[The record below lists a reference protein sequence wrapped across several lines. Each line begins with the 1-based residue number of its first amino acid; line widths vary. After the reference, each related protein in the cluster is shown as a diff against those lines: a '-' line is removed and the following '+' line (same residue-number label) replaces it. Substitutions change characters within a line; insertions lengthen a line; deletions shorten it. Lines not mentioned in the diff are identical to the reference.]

1 MSDFG
6 EELLSRKCE
15 IEIKEVNTFSGKPY
29 LILSV
34 TEGSSIKVVS
44 TVDVDFY
51 REYSKAKKKFELQRC
66 ECDSN
71 TGELL
76 KFNLEEI
83 YEKYNYPEE
92 VYIEGKT
99 SYFYDKLC
107 RLMRDAEKLQ
117 EISLYSWKD
126 ENGWMKNLRTLG
138 CSFYETT
145 YNKAYVTVK
154 MNRDYDKAKLILWE
168 NLSSKS
174 KKYYG
179 MNSYFSVYLNAYA
192 TEKKDKIF
200 SFVVSDNSNITRENI
215 SKLPYIHDVNEE
227 KVEILINSFKRDIQ
241 IFTRQ
246 LVLPYNDFTEK
257 MAELSEYDD
266 FEKLD
271 YLCREYA
278 YPREEIKKRMAEWK
292 FIKEMEEKKKK
303 VEEDV
308 EPKRKSLMKRLFGF

>member
-15 IEIKEVNTFSGKPY
+15 IEIKEVNTLLGKPY

-51 REYSKAKKKFELQRC
+51 REYSKVKKKFELQRC

-145 YNKAYVTVK
+145 YNKAYVTVE
-154 MNRDYDKAKLILWE
+154 MNKDYDKAQLTLWE

-179 MNSYFSVYLNAYA
+179 MNSYFSAYLNVYLTASKNR
-192 TEKKDKIF
+192 TL
-200 SFVVSDNSNITRENI
+200 SFAASDSSEITKENI
-215 SKLPYIHDVNEE
+215 SKLPYIHDVGEE
-227 KVEILINSFKRDIQ
+227 KAEILINSFKRDIQ

-246 LVLPYNDFTEK
+246 LVLPYDEFTEK
-257 MAELSEYDD
+257 LEKLPEYDD

-271 YLCREYA
+271 YLCKEYV
-278 YPREEIKKRMAEWK
+278 YPREEIKKRMAECK
-292 FIKEMEEKKKK
+292 FLKEMDEKNRK
-303 VEEDV
+303 VEEV
-308 EPKRKSLMKRLFGF
+308 EEPKKKGLLKRLFDL